1 MTDGTGLA
9 NVPKFED
16 LPAVDGT
23 ERHSWD
29 VFGRDDE
36 VGTVNFI
43 GPEQVRAAAAL
54 VTTGDVVGLGLPLN
68 EPAPSLS
75 TTRKPFEHHFRIGS
89 HGRDDWLDGFYP
101 QFSSQWDG
109 LRHVRYRKFGFF
121 GGRQDGDIESSD
133 VIGIHNWAR
142 RGMVTRG
149 ILLDVKGYF
158 EASGSEL
165 VPDERHGITPA
176 ELDLVARWEGVSPR
190 QGDIVLVRT
199 GWLEWYMSLP
209 LDRRSQLVGTIG
221 VGDRP
226 LACPGLDS
234 GRETAA
240 WLWNNRCAAVA
251 ADNFAL
257 ETLPVIRDLG
267 FLHYRLLPLLGMPIG
282 ELWWLKDLAAHCAQL
297 HTYEFLLTSG
307 VMDIPGGAGSPCNAY
322 AVF

>member
-1 MTDGTGLA
+1 MADTIDLTS
-9 NVPKFED
+9 VPKFAD
-16 LPAVDGT
+16 LPLVDGS
-23 ERHSWD
+23 ERFSWD

-36 VGTVNFI
+36 LGTVNFI
-43 GPEQVRAAAAL
+43 GPEQVRAAAEL
-54 VTTGDVVGLGLPLN
+54 VTTGERVALGLPLT
-68 EPAPSLS
+68 EPAPCLS
-75 TTRKPFEHHFRIGS
+75 PNRTPYEHHFRIGS

-109 LRHVRYRKFGFF
+109 LRHVRYRKFGFY
-121 GGRQDGDIESSD
+121 GGRQDADIEAGD

-142 RGMVTRG
+142 RGLFTRG
-149 ILLDVKGYF
+149 VLLDVKGYF
-158 EASGSEL
+158 ESSGREL

-176 ELDLVARWEGVSPR
+176 ELDAAARWAGVSLR

-199 GWLEWYMSLP
+199 GWLEWYMALP
-209 LDRRSQLVGTIG
+209 PERRAGLVGTIG
-221 VGDRP
+221 AAERP

-240 WLWNNRCAAVA
+240 WLWDNRCAAVA

-282 ELWWLKDLAAHCAQL
+282 ELWWLRDLAGHCAASGS
-297 HTYEFLLTSG
+297 YEFLLTSG
-307 VMDIPGGAGSPCNAY
+307 VMDIPGGAGSPINAF

>member
-1 MTDGTGLA
+1 MADGIDLS

-16 LPAVDGT
+16 LPAVDGA

-43 GPEQVRAAAAL
+43 GPEQVRAAAGL
-54 VTTGDVVGLGLPLN
+54 VTTGDVVGLSLPLN

-75 TTRKPFEHHFRIGS
+75 ANRTPYEHHFRIGS

-142 RGMVTRG
+142 RGLVTRG

-158 EASGSEL
+158 EASGREL

-176 ELDLVARWEGVSPR
+176 ELDLVAQWEGVSPR

-199 GWLEWYMSLP
+199 GWLEWNMSLP
-209 LDRRSQLVGTIG
+209 PERRSQLVGTIG
-221 VGDRP
+221 VGDQP

-240 WLWNNRCAAVA
+240 WLWDNRCAAVA

-257 ETLPVIRDLG
+257 ETLPVLRDLG

-282 ELWWLKDLAAHCAQL
+282 ELWWLKDLAAYCARRR
-297 HTYEFLLTSG
+297 TYEFLLTSG
-307 VMDIPGGAGSPCNAY
+307 VMDIPGGAGSPINAY